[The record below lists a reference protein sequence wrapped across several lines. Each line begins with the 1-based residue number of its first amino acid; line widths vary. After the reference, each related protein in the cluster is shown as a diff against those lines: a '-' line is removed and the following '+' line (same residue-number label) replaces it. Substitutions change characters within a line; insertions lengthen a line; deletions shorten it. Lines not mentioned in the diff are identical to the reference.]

1 MLHREASR
9 VEESRPVG
17 KPFLKLKKM
26 PSITLADLGTTAKP
40 TSRAVAVIEK
50 LVCQLQQPDLYFQCE
65 RTAGVITDLP
75 ERGKASLKDFLQKIE
90 EAKLRA
96 RLGTKPGAAVT
107 QTYSDNQ
114 AEVTF

>member
-1 MLHREASR
+1 MGWGILLKDKDSGGVEPILYREASR

-50 LVCQLQQPDLYFQCE
+50 LVCQL
-65 RTAGVITDLP
+65 
-75 ERGKASLKDFLQKIE
+75 
-90 EAKLRA
+90 
-96 RLGTKPGAAVT
+96 
-107 QTYSDNQ
+107 
-114 AEVTF
+114 